1 MPEQMERVLS
11 RKTGVGTISMWG
23 TLHVNRQNR
32 KLLGWIVDSWTEA
45 GIEPHLR
52 PRMLWVS
59 RGDGKFYNMGLEIDL
74 TVARVFDEA
83 TDVEPHRA
91 AFIKATLAMWE
102 QEWLEQGTPGL

>member
-1 MPEQMERVLS
+1 
-11 RKTGVGTISMWG
+11 MWG
-23 TLHVNRQNR
+23 TLHVNSQNR

-59 RGDGKFYNMGLEIDL
+59 REDGKLYNMKLEIDFRSV
-74 TVARVFDEA
+74 TNVFDEA

-91 AFIKATLAMWE
+91 AFIKATLALWE
-102 QEWLEQGTPGL
+102 QEWIEQGTPGLTP